1 MEIALLAIL
10 PHFIS
15 LTPTLGYVSSC
26 LVAKNTYVSGGGQ
39 YFSVYMHAGLQ
50 HTVKLA
56 YFGRNLY
63 FLAIF
68 DNLILKVYYICV
80 NSCSVNKMSFKNV
93 YNHSAGDLLGKNWF
107 LKM

>member
-15 LTPTLGYVSSC
+15 LNPTLGYVSSC
-26 LVAKNTYVSGGGQ
+26 IFQYTCTQ

-50 HTVKLA
+50 HTVKLV